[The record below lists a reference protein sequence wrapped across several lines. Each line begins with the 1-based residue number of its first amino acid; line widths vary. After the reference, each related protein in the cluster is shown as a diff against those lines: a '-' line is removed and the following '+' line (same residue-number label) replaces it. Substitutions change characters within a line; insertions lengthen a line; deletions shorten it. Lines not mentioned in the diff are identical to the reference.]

1 MRHIFATKFCDVGAM
16 DGNLR
21 LLCLWIS
28 WGWEL
33 AWIGCSVR
41 SSRRWRCDVT
51 LVNTNTLNHSLT
63 MEHGLYDWKKKKIS
77 NAIYWTFANFKDF
90 LSNILF
96 SALVCCSPLLG
107 APRLPCGGVCTCKGG
122 GRDEEGTVSWKG
134 FLFLFV
140 FVFVFVLGRG
150 KNTVMQQFFSYN
162 LQSSFSQKHLMSVI
176 KNLVSL
182 SFVFSFD
189 ITAFHI
195 KTSFATD
202 LTYR

>member
-1 MRHIFATKFCDVGAM
+1 MQTRREPFSTPLNNLHKTSLKKEENWSTMRHIFATKFCDGGAV

-63 MEHGLYDWKKKKIS
+63 MEHGLYDWKKKQIS

-107 APRLPCGGVCTCKGG
+107 APRLPCGGVCTCKGR
-122 GRDEEGTVSWKG
+122 GRNEKRTVSSKG
-134 FLFLFV
+134 FLFPFV
-140 FVFVFVLGRG
+140 FVFVFVLGRS
-150 KNTVMQQFFSYN
+150 KNYIICSAVWR
-162 LQSSFSQKHLMSVI
+162 LWLKI
-176 KNLVSL
+176 
-182 SFVFSFD
+182 
-189 ITAFHI
+189 
-195 KTSFATD
+195 
-202 LTYR
+202 